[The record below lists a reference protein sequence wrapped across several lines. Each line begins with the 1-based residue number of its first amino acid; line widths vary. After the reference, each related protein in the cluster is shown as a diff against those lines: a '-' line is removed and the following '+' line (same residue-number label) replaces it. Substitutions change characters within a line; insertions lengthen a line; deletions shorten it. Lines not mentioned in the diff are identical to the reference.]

1 MSRFFLY
8 IAFFS
13 LLSISAQSQEII
25 RNKTT
30 MLMGSRFDI
39 TVVAKDEST
48 ADGFISIAEN
58 EITRIENLISSW
70 KNDSEIGQV
79 NLHAGVKPVQVSKEV
94 FELVQRALLISELT
108 DGAFDIS
115 YASMD
120 RIWKFDGTMD
130 GKMPT
135 QEMIEKSISKVGYKK
150 IILDHKKSTIYLP
163 EKGMKIGFGAIG
175 KGYAADKAKAL
186 MISNG
191 VEAGIINA
199 SGDLSTWG
207 KQPDGSDWVVGIT
220 NPVNK
225 EKMFSWLPIV
235 DRAIATSGNYEKKI
249 VIEGREYSHIID
261 PRSGFPVGEISS
273 VSIITPSAE
282 MCDALATSVFVL
294 GVEEGLFLINQLDG
308 VDCLIVDQN
317 REIHLSKQLK
327 LQNQ

>member
-1 MSRFFLY
+1 
-8 IAFFS
+8 
-13 LLSISAQSQEII
+13 
-25 RNKTT
+25 
-30 MLMGSRFDI
+30 
-39 TVVAKDEST
+39 
-48 ADGFISIAEN
+48 
-58 EITRIENLISSW
+58 
-70 KNDSEIGQV
+70 
-79 NLHAGVKPVQVSKEV
+79 
-94 FELVQRALLISELT
+94 
-108 DGAFDIS
+108 
-115 YASMD
+115 
-120 RIWKFDGTMD
+120 
-130 GKMPT
+130 
-135 QEMIEKSISKVGYKK
+135 MIQKSISKVGYKK
-150 IILDHKKSTIYLP
+150 IILDPKKSTIYLP

-207 KQPDGSDWVVGIT
+207 KQPDGSDWIVGIT

-225 EKMFSWLPIV
+225 EKMFSWLPII
-235 DRAIATSGNYEKKI
+235 DRAIATSGNYEKK
-249 VIEGREYSHIID
+249 VLIEGREYSHIID

-273 VSIITPSAE
+273 VSIIAPSAE

-294 GVEEGLFLINQLDG
+294 GVEKGLFLINQLDG